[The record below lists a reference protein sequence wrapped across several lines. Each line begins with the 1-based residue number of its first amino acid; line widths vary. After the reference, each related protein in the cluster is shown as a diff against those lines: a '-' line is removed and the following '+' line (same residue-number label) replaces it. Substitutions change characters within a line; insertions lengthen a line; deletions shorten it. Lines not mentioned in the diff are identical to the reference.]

1 MAVLTLPT
9 DPAPAKMAVAMVSAK
24 NTLTPAF
31 GGAEQE
37 LLRKGT
43 RYALTFSMP
52 VMTYVQS
59 MEWDD
64 LMAEGDTVL
73 MRVFQP
79 GLVIPNPGTPRVNGS
94 GHAGSA
100 IPLKGLQ
107 PGYPIRKGQFLSHL
121 ATNGQRFLYRARANA
136 TADGAGLVDVPL
148 RTMLRRPPNDN
159 DVVEI
164 AQPMIE
170 GFVRDLGEWAVG
182 VDRLVG
188 LQFTVRE
195 RE

>member
-9 DPAPAKMAVAMVSAK
+9 DPAPAKMAIAMVSAK
-24 NTLTPAF
+24 NTLTPAM

-59 MEWDD
+59 MDWDD

-79 GLVIPNPGTPRVNGS
+79 GLVIPNPGTPLVKGAGQAGTSLVIDGLPNG
-94 GHAGSA
+94 
-100 IPLKGLQ
+100 
-107 PGYPIRKGQFLSHL
+107 YVIRKGQFISVVS
-121 ATNGQRFLYRARANA
+121 AGQRFLYRAKASA
-136 TADGAGLVDVPL
+136 TSVAGTATIPL

>member
-1 MAVLTLPT
+1 MSVLTLPT
-9 DPAPAKMAVAMVSAK
+9 DPAPAKMAIAMVTAK
-24 NTLTPAF
+24 NTLTPAI

-59 MEWDD
+59 MDWDD

-79 GLVIPNPGTPRVNGS
+79 GLVIPNPGAPQVKGAGQAGTSLTIDGLPNG
-94 GHAGSA
+94 
-100 IPLKGLQ
+100 
-107 PGYPIRKGQFLSHL
+107 YVIRKGQFLSVVSV
-121 ATNGQRFLYRARANA
+121 GQRFLYRAKASVTSVAGTA
-136 TADGAGLVDVPL
+136 TIPL

>member
-9 DPAPAKMAVAMVSAK
+9 DPAPAKMGIAMVTAK
-24 NTLTPAF
+24 NTLTPAI

-59 MEWDD
+59 MDWDD
-64 LMAEGDTVL
+64 LMAEVDTVL

-79 GLVIPNPGTPRVNGS
+79 GLVIPNPGAPLVKGAGQAGTSLVIDGLPNG
-94 GHAGSA
+94 
-100 IPLKGLQ
+100 
-107 PGYPIRKGQFLSHL
+107 YVIRKGQFLSVVS
-121 ATNGQRFLYRARANA
+121 AGQRFLYRAKASA
-136 TADGAGLVDVPL
+136 TSVAGTATIPL

-182 VDRLVG
+182 VERLVG

>member
-9 DPAPAKMAVAMVSAK
+9 DPAPAKMAIAMVSAK
-24 NTLTPAF
+24 NTLTPAI

-59 MEWDD
+59 MDWDD

-79 GLVIPNPGTPRVNGS
+79 GLVIPNPGAPLVKGAGQAGTSLVIDGLPNG
-94 GHAGSA
+94 
-100 IPLKGLQ
+100 
-107 PGYPIRKGQFLSHL
+107 YVIRKGQFLSVVS
-121 ATNGQRFLYRARANA
+121 AGQRFLYRAKASA
-136 TADGAGLVDVPL
+136 TSVASTATIPL

>member
-1 MAVLTLPT
+1 MAVLVLPR
-9 DPAPAKMAVAMVSAK
+9 DPAPSNMTVGLVSAK
-24 NTLTPAF
+24 NDLTPAF
-31 GGAEQE
+31 GGDDQS

-43 RYALTFSMP
+43 RYALTFQMPPMRYVTSMN
-52 VMTYVQS
+52 
-59 MEWDD
+59 WDD

-79 GLVIPNPGTPRVNGS
+79 GFDVGAPGAPLVNG
-94 GHAGSA
+94 GAQAGTSL
-100 IPLKGLQ
+100 IVDGLT
-107 PGYPIRKGQFLSHL
+107 PNYIVRKGQFLSIV
-121 ATNGQRFLYRARANA
+121 TGGQRFLYRVRAAVVANGSGQA
-136 TADGAGLVDVPL
+136 TIPL
-148 RTMLRRPPNDN
+148 RTMLRRPPSNN

-170 GFVRDLGEWAVG
+170 GFVREMGEWSVG

>member
-9 DPAPAKMAVAMVSAK
+9 DPAPANMPVALVSAK

-52 VMTYVQS
+52 PMTYVQS

-79 GLVIPNPGTPRVNGS
+79 GLVIPNPGTPMVKG
-94 GHAGSA
+94 AGQAGTSLV
-100 IPLKGLQ
+100 IDGL
-107 PGYPIRKGQFLSHL
+107 PAGYVIRKGQFLSVVS
-121 ATNGQRFLYRARANA
+121 AGQRFLYRAKASA
-136 TADGAGLVDVPL
+136 TANGSGEATVAL

-182 VDRLVG
+182 VERLVG

>member
-9 DPAPAKMAVAMVSAK
+9 DPAPAKMAITMVSAK
-24 NTLTPAF
+24 NVLSPAI

-52 VMTYVQS
+52 VMSYVQS
-59 MEWDD
+59 MDWDD

-79 GLVIPNPGTPRVNGS
+79 GLVIPNPGTPLVKG
-94 GHAGSA
+94 AGQAGTSLT
-100 IPLKGLQ
+100 IDGL
-107 PGYPIRKGQFLSHL
+107 PDGYVIRKGQFLSVVS
-121 ATNGQRFLYRARANA
+121 AGQRFLYRAKASA
-136 TADGAGLVDVPL
+136 TSVAGTATVPL

-159 DVVEI
+159 DMVEI

-182 VDRLVG
+182 VERLVG

>member
-1 MAVLTLPT
+1 MIDGLP
-9 DPAPAKMAVAMVSAK
+9 
-24 NTLTPAF
+24 N
-31 GGAEQE
+31 G
-37 LLRKGT
+37 
-43 RYALTFSMP
+43 
-52 VMTYVQS
+52 YV
-59 MEWDD
+59 
-64 LMAEGDTVL
+64 
-73 MRVFQP
+73 
-79 GLVIPNPGTPRVNGS
+79 
-94 GHAGSA
+94 
-100 IPLKGLQ
+100 
-107 PGYPIRKGQFLSHL
+107 IRKGQFLSVGS
-121 ATNGQRFLYRARANA
+121 AGQRFLYRAKASA
-136 TADGAGLVDVPL
+136 TSVAGTATVPL

>member
-1 MAVLTLPT
+1 MAVLTLPN
-9 DPAPAKMAVAMVSAK
+9 DPAPANMAVAIISAK

-37 LLRKGT
+37 LLRKGS

-52 VMTYVQS
+52 PMSYVQS

-79 GLVIPNPGTPRVNGS
+79 GLVIPNPGTPLVKG
-94 GHAGSA
+94 AGQAGTS
-100 IPLKGLQ
+100 LVVDGL
-107 PGYPIRKGQFLSHL
+107 PNDYVIRKGQFLSVVS
-121 ATNGQRFLYRARANA
+121 AGQRFLYRAKASA
-136 TADGAGLVDVPL
+136 TSVAGTATIPL

>member
-9 DPAPAKMAVAMVSAK
+9 DPAPAKMAIAMVTAK
-24 NTLTPAF
+24 NTLTPAI

-52 VMTYVQS
+52 VMSYVQS
-59 MEWDD
+59 MDWDD

-79 GLVIPNPGTPRVNGS
+79 GLVIPNPGAPLVKGAGQAGTSLTIDGLPNG
-94 GHAGSA
+94 
-100 IPLKGLQ
+100 
-107 PGYPIRKGQFLSHL
+107 YVIRKGQFLSVVS
-121 ATNGQRFLYRARANA
+121 AGQRFLYRAKASA
-136 TADGAGLVDVPL
+136 TSVAGTVTIPL

-182 VDRLVG
+182 VERLVG

>member
-1 MAVLTLPT
+1 MTVLTLPT
-9 DPAPAKMAVAMVSAK
+9 DPAPAKMGIAMVSAK

-43 RYALTFSMP
+43 RYALTFFMP

-79 GLVIPNPGTPRVNGS
+79 GLVIPNPGTPLVKGAGQAGTSLVIDGLPNG
-94 GHAGSA
+94 
-100 IPLKGLQ
+100 
-107 PGYPIRKGQFLSHL
+107 YVIRKGQFLSVVS
-121 ATNGQRFLYRARANA
+121 AGQRFLYRAKANA
-136 TADGAGLVDVPL
+136 TSVAGTATVPL

>member
-1 MAVLTLPT
+1 MTVLTLPT
-9 DPAPAKMAVAMVSAK
+9 DPAPAKMGIGMVSAK
-24 NTLTPAF
+24 NTLSPAF

-43 RYALTFSMP
+43 RYALTFFMP
-52 VMTYVQS
+52 PMTYVQS
-59 MEWDD
+59 MDWDD
-64 LMAEGDTVL
+64 LMAEGDTIL

-79 GLVIPNPGTPRVNGS
+79 GLVIPNPGTPLVKGAGQAGTSLTIDGFPNG
-94 GHAGSA
+94 
-100 IPLKGLQ
+100 
-107 PGYPIRKGQFLSHL
+107 YVIRKGQFLSVVS
-121 ATNGQRFLYRARANA
+121 AGQRFLYRAKASA
-136 TADGAGLVDVPL
+136 TSVAGTATVPL

>member
-9 DPAPAKMAVAMVSAK
+9 DPAPAKMAIGMVSAK
-24 NTLTPAF
+24 NVLSPAM

-59 MEWDD
+59 MDWDD

-79 GLVIPNPGTPRVNGS
+79 GLVIPNPGTPLVKGAGQAGTSLVIDGLPNG
-94 GHAGSA
+94 
-100 IPLKGLQ
+100 
-107 PGYPIRKGQFLSHL
+107 YVIRKGQFLSVVS
-121 ATNGQRFLYRARANA
+121 AGQRFLYRAKASA
-136 TADGAGLVDVPL
+136 TSVAGTATIPL

-182 VDRLVG
+182 IERLVG

>member
-9 DPAPAKMAVAMVSAK
+9 DPAPAKMGIAMVSAK
-24 NTLTPAF
+24 NTLTPAI

-79 GLVIPNPGTPRVNGS
+79 GLVIPNPGTPLVKGAGQAGTSLTIDGLPNGY
-94 GHAGSA
+94 
-100 IPLKGLQ
+100 I
-107 PGYPIRKGQFLSHL
+107 IRKGQFLSVVS
-121 ATNGQRFLYRARANA
+121 AGQRFLYRAKAGA
-136 TADGAGLVDVPL
+136 TSVAGTATIPL
-148 RTMLRRPPNDN
+148 RTMVRRPPNDN

>member
-1 MAVLTLPT
+1 MTVLTLPT
-9 DPAPAKMAVAMVSAK
+9 DPAPAKMGIAMVSAK

-43 RYALTFSMP
+43 RYALTFFMP

-79 GLVIPNPGTPRVNGS
+79 GLVIPNPGTPLVKGAGQAGTSLVIDGLPNG
-94 GHAGSA
+94 
-100 IPLKGLQ
+100 
-107 PGYPIRKGQFLSHL
+107 YVIRKGQFLSVVS
-121 ATNGQRFLYRARANA
+121 AGQRFLYRAKANA
-136 TADGAGLVDVPL
+136 TSVAGTATVPL

-182 VDRLVG
+182 IERLVG
-188 LQFTVRE
+188 LQFTIKE

>member
-1 MAVLTLPT
+1 MTVLTLPT
-9 DPAPAKMAVAMVSAK
+9 DPAPANMAVALVSAK

-52 VMTYVQS
+52 PMTYVQS
-59 MEWDD
+59 MDWDD

-79 GLVIPNPGTPRVNGS
+79 GLVIPNPGTPLVKGAGQAGTSLVIDGLPNG
-94 GHAGSA
+94 
-100 IPLKGLQ
+100 
-107 PGYPIRKGQFLSHL
+107 YVIRKGQFLSVVSS
-121 ATNGQRFLYRARANA
+121 GQRYLYRAKASA
-136 TADGAGLVDVPL
+136 TSVSGTATVSL